1 MLINTITEHIS
12 NRIESGELSNE
23 DLVQLIE
30 HVGGYLNLQ
39 TIPQYAKQYNISYNG
54 VKNFRKVVELFNTK
68 FVIDNE

>member
-12 NRIESGELSNE
+12 KRIDSGELSNE

-39 TIPQYAKQYNISYNG
+39 TISSYAKANGKSYN
-54 VKNFRKVVELFNTK
+54 VKNFRTVKKLFGVK
-68 FVIDNE
+68 FIIDNV